1 MSRSNSIPRRRFVK
15 AALAGAALLAAAPL
29 AQAAA
34 AAARTRPAPP
44 KGGKRLPPA
53 ALRKE
58 IENQIRAIETMAK
71 VIREFP
77 LPPGSPP
84 AVTFRAM
91 RRKGR

>member
-1 MSRSNSIPRRRFVK
+1 MSQSNSIPRRRFVK
-15 AALAGAALLAAAPL
+15 AALAGLALLAAAPL

-34 AAARTRPAPP
+34 AAARAKPAPP

-58 IENQIRAIETMAK
+58 IENQVRQVETMAK
-71 VIREFP
+71 TIREFP

>member
-1 MSRSNSIPRRRFVK
+1 MSQSNSIPRRRFVK
-15 AALAGAALLAAAPL
+15 AALAGLALLAAAPL

-34 AAARTRPAPP
+34 AAARAKPAPP

-58 IENQIRAIETMAK
+58 IENQIRQVETMAK
-71 VIREFP
+71 TIREFP